1 MTVTSKNLACFR
13 SFNQNELFET
23 SSRLSTEN
31 FQAGIFFK
39 NSMLEIEIFAKNFV
53 ISVLEM
59 SFFHIICLTFQK
71 THSGQ
76 KYGKRAK
83 FFDVTVIY
91 VPIGNWPSTSA
102 KPFASWINAPKL
114 GSSSLVEC
122 DPYARRDQIML
133 RVSF

>member
-13 SFNQNELFET
+13 SFNQNEFFET

-31 FQAGIFFK
+31 FQDGIFLK

-76 KYGKRAK
+76 KFGKHAEIFVVR
-83 FFDVTVIY
+83 VIY
-91 VPIGNWPSTSA
+91 ALI
-102 KPFASWINAPKL
+102 
-114 GSSSLVEC
+114 LVQTLC
-122 DPYARRDQIML
+122 LQT
-133 RVSF
+133 F

>member
-1 MTVTSKNLACFR
+1 MEKSVFQEYMTVTSKNLACFR
-13 SFNQNELFET
+13 SFNQNEFFET

-39 NSMLEIEIFAKNFV
+39 NSMLEIEIFAKIFV

-91 VPIGNWPSTSA
+91 S
-102 KPFASWINAPKL
+102 
-114 GSSSLVEC
+114 
-122 DPYARRDQIML
+122 
-133 RVSF
+133 